1 LIFQTALKGNFMI
14 TNPSTID
21 STHAL
26 LDGATPPMPLLKRA
40 AEQASALAHQG
51 VDSWNATSQQLRDKA
66 QQASDGT
73 VSYIRDKPLTS
84 VLIAAAGGAALM
96 AIAAVL
102 ARPRYRD

>member
-1 LIFQTALKGNFMI
+1 MNTTSPTVADTKSVLSEVAQSAQPLI
-14 TNPSTID
+14 
-21 STHAL
+21 
-26 LDGATPPMPLLKRA
+26 KRA
-40 AEQASALAHQG
+40 SEQASALAHQG
-51 VDSWNATSQQLRDKA
+51 IDTWNATSQQLRDKA